1 MSTLNLDWAIEFARD
16 AHRNQKR
23 KYTGVPY
30 IEHPIAVMEI
40 VKTVP
45 THTPEMLVAAVLHD
59 TVEDTHVSIHDIHME
74 FGYDVS
80 ELVSHLTDI
89 STPEDGNRLKR
100 KRKDAQ
106 WYAQGS
112 AEAQTIKVAD
122 FIDNTRDI
130 AQHAP
135 KFWETYKME
144 KLYALDLLQKADT
157 DLWHQAH
164 IQIKENW

>member
-1 MSTLNLDWAIEFARD
+1 MLERAIQFATQ
-16 AHRNQKR
+16 AHEGQFR
-23 KYTGVPY
+23 KYTHDPY
-30 IEHPIAVMEI
+30 ITHPLAVMEI
-40 VKTVP
+40 VRGVP
-45 THTPEMLVAAVLHD
+45 GHTEEMLVAAVLHD
-59 TVEDTHVSIHDIHME
+59 VVEDTDVSLMEIQEE
-74 FGYDVS
+74 FGDAVS
-80 ELVSHLTDI
+80 DLVLYLTDI

-112 AEAQTIKVAD
+112 AQAQTIKVAD

-130 AQHAP
+130 AQNDP
-135 KFWETYKME
+135 RFWESYKME
-144 KLYALDLLQKADT
+144 KLYALDLLQEADT

>member
-1 MSTLNLDWAIEFARD
+1 MLERAIQFATE
-16 AHRNQKR
+16 AHSGQFR
-23 KYTGVPY
+23 KYTGEPY
-30 IEHPIAVMEI
+30 ITHPLAVMEI
-40 VKTVP
+40 VRGVP
-45 THTPEMLVAAVLHD
+45 GHTEEMLVAAVLHD
-59 TVEDTHVSIHDIHME
+59 VVEDTDVSLMEIEEE
-74 FGYDVS
+74 FGNVVS
-80 ELVSHLTDI
+80 DLVLHLTDI

-100 KRKDAQ
+100 KRKDAE

-112 AEAQTIKVAD
+112 AQAQTIKVAD

-135 KFWETYKME
+135 RFWEVYKME
-144 KLYALDLLQKADT
+144 KLYALDLLQEADV

>member
-1 MSTLNLDWAIEFARD
+1 MLDRAIEFATR
-16 AHRNQKR
+16 AHKGQYR
-23 KYTGVPY
+23 KYTHDPY
-30 IEHPIAVMEI
+30 ITHPLAVMEI
-40 VKTVP
+40 VRGVP
-45 THTPEMLVAAVLHD
+45 GHTEEMLVAAVLHD
-59 TVEDTHVSIHDIHME
+59 VVEDTDVSLMQIEEE
-74 FGYDVS
+74 FGNVVS
-80 ELVSHLTDI
+80 DLVLHLTDI

-100 KRKDAQ
+100 KRKDAE

-112 AEAQTIKVAD
+112 AQAQTIKVAD

-135 KFWETYKME
+135 RFWEIYKME
-144 KLYALDLLQKADT
+144 KLYALDLLQEADT

>member
-1 MSTLNLDWAIEFARD
+1 MLERAIQFATQ
-16 AHRNQKR
+16 AHSGQFR
-23 KYTGVPY
+23 KYTGEPY
-30 IEHPIAVMEI
+30 ITHPLAVMEI
-40 VKTVP
+40 VRGVP
-45 THTPEMLVAAVLHD
+45 GHTEEMLVAAVLHD
-59 TVEDTHVSIHDIHME
+59 VVEDTDVSLMEIEEE
-74 FGYDVS
+74 FGNVVS
-80 ELVSHLTDI
+80 DLVLHLTDI

-100 KRKDAQ
+100 KRKDAE

-130 AQHAP
+130 AQNDP
-135 KFWETYKME
+135 RFWEIYKME
-144 KLYALDLLQKADT
+144 KQYALDLLQLADT

>member
-1 MSTLNLDWAIEFARD
+1 MLDKAIQFATE
-16 AHRNQKR
+16 AHEGQYR
-23 KYTGVPY
+23 KYTHEPY
-30 IEHPIAVMEI
+30 ITHPLAVMEI
-40 VKTVP
+40 VRGVP
-45 THTPEMLVAAVLHD
+45 GHTEEMLVAAVLHD
-59 TVEDTHVSIHDIHME
+59 VVEDTDVSLMQIQEE
-74 FGYDVS
+74 FGDVVS
-80 ELVSHLTDI
+80 DLVLHLTDI
-89 STPEDGNRLKR
+89 SKPEDGNRLKR
-100 KRKDAQ
+100 KCKDAE

-144 KLYALDLLQKADT
+144 KLYALDLLQLADT

>member
-1 MSTLNLDWAIEFARD
+1 MLERAIEFATQ
-16 AHRNQKR
+16 AHKGQYR
-23 KYTGVPY
+23 KYTHEPY
-30 IEHPIAVMEI
+30 ITHPLAVMEI
-40 VKTVP
+40 VRGVP
-45 THTPEMLVAAVLHD
+45 GHTEEMLVAAVLHD
-59 TVEDTHVSIHDIHME
+59 VVEDTDVSLMQIQEE
-74 FGYDVS
+74 FGDVVS
-80 ELVSHLTDI
+80 DLVLHLTDI
-89 STPEDGNRLKR
+89 SKPEDGNRLKR
-100 KRKDAQ
+100 KRKDAE

-130 AQHAP
+130 AKHAP

-144 KLYALDLLQKADT
+144 KLYALDLLQLADT

>member
-1 MSTLNLDWAIEFARD
+1 MLERAIQFATQ
-16 AHRNQKR
+16 AHEGQFR
-23 KYTGVPY
+23 KYTHDPY
-30 IEHPIAVMEI
+30 ITHPLAVMEI
-40 VKTVP
+40 VRGVP
-45 THTPEMLVAAVLHD
+45 GHTEEMLVAAVLHD
-59 TVEDTHVSIHDIHME
+59 VVEDTDVSLMEIQEE
-74 FGYDVS
+74 FGDAVS
-80 ELVSHLTDI
+80 DLVLYLTDI

-112 AEAQTIKVAD
+112 AQAQTIKVAD

-130 AQHAP
+130 AQNDP
-135 KFWETYKME
+135 RFWEIYKME
-144 KLYALDLLQKADT
+144 KLYALDLLQEADT

>member
-1 MSTLNLDWAIEFARD
+1 MLERAIQFATQ
-16 AHRNQKR
+16 AHEGQFR
-23 KYTGVPY
+23 KYTHDPY
-30 IEHPIAVMEI
+30 ITHPLAVMEI
-40 VKTVP
+40 VRGVP
-45 THTPEMLVAAVLHD
+45 GHTEEMLVAAVLHD
-59 TVEDTHVSIHDIHME
+59 VVEDTDVSLMEIQEE
-74 FGYDVS
+74 FGDAVS
-80 ELVSHLTDI
+80 DLVLYLTDI

-112 AEAQTIKVAD
+112 AQAQTIKVAD

-130 AQHAP
+130 AQNDP
-135 KFWETYKME
+135 RFWETYKME
-144 KLYALDLLQKADT
+144 KLYALDLLQEADT

>member
-1 MSTLNLDWAIEFARD
+1 MLERAIQFATE
-16 AHRNQKR
+16 AHEGQYR
-23 KYTGVPY
+23 KYTHDPY
-30 IEHPIAVMEI
+30 ITHPLAVMEI
-40 VKTVP
+40 VKGVP
-45 THTPEMLVAAVLHD
+45 GHTTEMLVAAVLHD
-59 TVEDTHVSIHDIHME
+59 VVEDTDVTLMEIQEE
-74 FGYDVS
+74 FGDTVS
-80 ELVSHLTDI
+80 DLVLHLTDI

-100 KRKDAQ
+100 KRKDAE

-112 AEAQTIKVAD
+112 ADAQTIKVAD

-144 KLYALDLLQKADT
+144 KLYALDLLQEADT

>member
-1 MSTLNLDWAIEFARD
+1 MLDKAIQFATE
-16 AHRNQKR
+16 AHEGQYR
-23 KYTGVPY
+23 KYTHEPY
-30 IEHPIAVMEI
+30 ITHPLAVMEI
-40 VKTVP
+40 VRGVP
-45 THTPEMLVAAVLHD
+45 GHTEEMLVAAVLHD
-59 TVEDTHVSIHDIHME
+59 VVEDTDVSLMQIQEE
-74 FGYDVS
+74 FGDVVS
-80 ELVSHLTDI
+80 DLVLHLTDI
-89 STPEDGNRLKR
+89 SKPEDGNRLKR
-100 KRKDAQ
+100 KRKDAE

-144 KLYALDLLQKADT
+144 KLYALDLLQLADT

>member
-1 MSTLNLDWAIEFARD
+1 MLERAIQFATR
-16 AHRNQKR
+16 AHEGQYR
-23 KYTGVPY
+23 KYTHDPY
-30 IEHPIAVMEI
+30 ITHPLAVMEI
-40 VKTVP
+40 VRGVP
-45 THTPEMLVAAVLHD
+45 GHTEEMLVAAVLHD
-59 TVEDTHVSIHDIHME
+59 VVEDTDVSLMEIEEE
-74 FGYDVS
+74 FGNVVS
-80 ELVSHLTDI
+80 DLVLHLTDI
-89 STPEDGNRLKR
+89 SKPEDGNRLKR
-100 KRKDAQ
+100 KRKDAE

-112 AEAQTIKVAD
+112 AQAQTIKVAD

-144 KLYALDLLQKADT
+144 KLYALDLLELADT

>member
-1 MSTLNLDWAIEFARD
+1 MLERAIEFATK
-16 AHRNQKR
+16 AHKGQFR
-23 KYTGVPY
+23 KYTGEPY
-30 IEHPIAVMEI
+30 ITHPLAVMEI
-40 VKTVP
+40 VRGVP
-45 THTPEMLVAAVLHD
+45 GHTQVMLVAAVLHD
-59 TVEDTHVSIHDIHME
+59 VVEDTDVSLMEIQEE
-74 FGYDVS
+74 FGNVVS
-80 ELVSHLTDI
+80 DLVLHLTDI

-130 AQHAP
+130 AQNDP
-135 KFWETYKME
+135 RFWEIYKME
-144 KLYALDLLQKADT
+144 KQYALDLLQLADT

>member
-1 MSTLNLDWAIEFARD
+1 MLERAIQFATE
-16 AHRNQKR
+16 AHEGQYR
-23 KYTGVPY
+23 KYTHDPY
-30 IEHPIAVMEI
+30 ITHPLAVMEI
-40 VKTVP
+40 VRGVP
-45 THTPEMLVAAVLHD
+45 GHTEEMLVAAVLHD
-59 TVEDTHVSIHDIHME
+59 VVEDTEVSLLQIQEE
-74 FGYDVS
+74 FGNDVS
-80 ELVSHLTDI
+80 ELVLHLTEI
-89 STPEDGNRLKR
+89 SIPEDGNRLKR
-100 KRKDAQ
+100 KRKDAE

-144 KLYALDLLQKADT
+144 KLYALDLLQEADV

>member
-1 MSTLNLDWAIEFARD
+1 MLDRAIEFATQ
-16 AHRNQKR
+16 AHKGQFR
-23 KYTGVPY
+23 KYTGEPY
-30 IEHPIAVMEI
+30 INHPLAVMEI
-40 VKTVP
+40 VRGVP
-45 THTPEMLVAAVLHD
+45 GHTEEMLVAAVLHD
-59 TVEDTHVSIHDIHME
+59 VVEDT
-74 FGYDVS
+74 DVS
-80 ELVSHLTDI
+80 LMEITEKFGDVVSDLVLHLTDI

-135 KFWETYKME
+135 RFWEVYKME
-144 KLYALDLLQKADT
+144 KLYALDLLQEADV

-164 IQIKENW
+164 IIIKENW